1 MNRPAVVLAVGSAV
15 TFIFGAIGVAVSW
28 AQDDS
33 FSLPRCAPRFPRFC
47 ADAAF
52 FLADTSCVLEVYFDI
67 CNEGL
72 QFVKTDDT
80 YRASADLSAVVT
92 DGKGNQIGGDTYR
105 IKLSTSTYSATTS
118 VDSCTLRVLA
128 FDVGPGDFK
137 MGLGLY
143 DRDSRV
149 KSEIEGKLRVPRL
162 SAFPSLSDVELLVR
176 GKAHEGDR
184 QGFSPNVGRLYS
196 AESDTVFFYYEVYHG
211 EGTDT
216 LRLAEEISIPEGA
229 PLLKGSALSVGPGK
243 AGHVGMFAVDT
254 LANGR
259 YILKI
264 SLLDSKGQAS
274 ASRTKEFEIRHGGFR
289 LSKDVDEAVALLTYV
304 ASSSE
309 IEAFTK
315 AKDEQER
322 KRLWDQFW
330 LERDPTPGTPR
341 NEFFEEHLKR
351 FRYANEH
358 FAAPLTQGWK
368 TDRGRIYIIYGEPD
382 EVESRSFEMGE
393 KPTEVWYYLTKGR
406 RFVFVD
412 ETGFGD
418 YELVGGG
425 G

>member
-1 MNRPAVVLAVGSAV
+1 MSRSAVALAVGLAV
-15 TFIFGAIGVAVSW
+15 AGILNAIGAAVSW
-28 AQDDS
+28 AQEDS
-33 FSLPRCAPRFPRFC
+33 FSLPRCSPKSPRFC

-52 FLADTSCVLEVYFDI
+52 FLADTSSVLEVYFDI

-80 YRASADLSAVVT
+80 YRASADLSAVVR
-92 DGKGNQIGGDTYR
+92 DGKGDQIGGDTYR
-105 IKLSTSTYSATTS
+105 IRLSTSTYSATTA
-118 VDSCTLRVLA
+118 VDSCTTRVLA
-128 FDVGPGDFK
+128 FGVGPGDFK

-149 KSEIEGKLRVPRL
+149 KSEIEGKLRVPGM
-162 SAFPSLSDVELLVR
+162 SAFPSMSDVELLVR
-176 GKAHEGDR
+176 GNAHEGDR
-184 QGFSPNVGRLYS
+184 KGFSPNVGRLYS

-211 EGTDT
+211 EGADT
-216 LRLAEEISIPEGA
+216 LRLAGEILVPEGA
-229 PLLKGSALSVGPGK
+229 PVLKQSAISVGPGK
-243 AGHVGMFAVDT
+243 AGHVEMFAVDS

-259 YILKI
+259 YSLKV

-274 ASRTKEFEIRHGGFR
+274 VSRTKEFEIRHGGFR
-289 LSKDVDEAVALLTYV
+289 LSKDVDEAVALLTYI
-304 ASSSE
+304 ASSTE

-315 AKDEQER
+315 ANEQER

-341 NEFFEEHLKR
+341 NEFFEEHLRR

-358 FAAPLTQGWK
+358 FPAPLTPGWK
-368 TDRGRIYIIYGEPD
+368 SDRGRIYIIYGEPD
-382 EVESRSFEMGE
+382 EVESRSYEMGE